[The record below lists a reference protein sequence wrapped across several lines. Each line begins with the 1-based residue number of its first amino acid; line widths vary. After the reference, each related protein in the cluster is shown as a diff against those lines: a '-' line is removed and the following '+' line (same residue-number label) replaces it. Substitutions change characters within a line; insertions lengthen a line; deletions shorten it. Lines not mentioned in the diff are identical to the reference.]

1 MGANSVKSILK
12 DSQRSG
18 FSNVL
23 VQTASRPAQALKR
36 QKGKKKTGHPRFR
49 KHPAIEATCPVSA
62 IFFPSAGNFLI
73 LALCQGCQFFLA

>member
-36 QKGKKKTGHPRFR
+36 QKGEKKTGHPRFR
-49 KHPAIEATCPVSA
+49 KHPV
-62 IFFPSAGNFLI
+62 
-73 LALCQGCQFFLA
+73 Q